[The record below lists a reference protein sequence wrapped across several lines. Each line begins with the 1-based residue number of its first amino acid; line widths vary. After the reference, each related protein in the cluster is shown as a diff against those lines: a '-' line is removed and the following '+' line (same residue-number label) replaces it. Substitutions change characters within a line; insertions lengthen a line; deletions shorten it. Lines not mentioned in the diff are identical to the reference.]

1 MAKVCKK
8 AVVTGLV
15 QGVFFRV
22 STQQQAN
29 FLGVSGYVKNTING
43 SVEVLACGELDAVN
57 KLLAWLHIG
66 SQQCRVDDVKKESV
80 PYLEFPDFEVR
91 R

>member
-8 AVVTGLV
+8 AIVTGLV

-29 FLGVSGYVKNTING
+29 FLGVSGYVKNTTNG
-43 SVEVLACGELDAVN
+43 SVEVLACGEVDAVN

-66 SQQCRVDDVKKESV
+66 SQHSRVDDVKKESV
-80 PYLEFPDFEVR
+80 PYIEVSDFEVR